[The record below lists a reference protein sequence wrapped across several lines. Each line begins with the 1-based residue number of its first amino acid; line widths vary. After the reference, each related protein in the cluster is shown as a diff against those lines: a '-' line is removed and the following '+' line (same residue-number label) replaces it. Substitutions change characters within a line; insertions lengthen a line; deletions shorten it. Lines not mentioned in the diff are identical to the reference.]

1 MKKIIN
7 IILTIVTMCLI
18 MLLSV
23 SLSIRTMSTKT
34 ITNAIIEQEVNDNLK
49 EVLSSSF
56 PNISSQNIDTIEEV
70 ITENDALN
78 EVAGSLLNQVSSYIS
93 NGKELDTTAIL
104 NEVSEAVDQSIPEL
118 ESAIGQQISQEQIIE
133 IKDKLADENGNLKNK
148 INETVDK
155 IQNASPKTTQ
165 FIKMYNTLD
174 NNFTK
179 IICGAGLIII
189 VILLGII
196 NRSYFK
202 WMLYFSSALMLSGI
216 IVGLF
221 LPLVVSALEF
231 TIGSR
236 LLGMSIDIPVTSLN
250 YAGIISV
257 VIGIALGILYL
268 ILKRKYPGYSR
279 HYY

>member
-118 ESAIGQQISQEQIIE
+118 ESAIGQQISQEQITE

>member
-7 IILTIVTMCLI
+7 VILTIVAMCLVI
-18 MLLSV
+18 VLFV

-34 ITNAIIEQEVNDNLK
+34 ITNAIIEKEVNDNLK

-56 PNISSQNIDTIEEV
+56 PEISSQNIDTIEEV
-70 ITENDALN
+70 ITENDTLN
-78 EVAGSLLNQVSSYIS
+78 EVAGNLLDQVSTYIS
-93 NGKELDTTAIL
+93 NGQELDTTAIL
-104 NEVSEAVDQSIPEL
+104 NEVSQAVDQTIPEL
-118 ESAIGQQISQEQIIE
+118 ENAIGQQISKEQITE
-133 IKDKLADENGNLKNK
+133 IKDKLADENGSLKNK

-165 FIKMYNTLD
+165 FIKIYNTLD

-196 NRSYFK
+196 NRSYYK
-202 WMLYFSSALMLSGI
+202 WMLYFSSALVISGI

-221 LPLVVSALEF
+221 LPLVVNALEF

-236 LLGMSIDIPVTSLN
+236 LLAMSIDIPVSSLN
-250 YAGIISV
+250 YAGIISG
-257 VIGIALGILYL
+257 VIGIVLGILYL